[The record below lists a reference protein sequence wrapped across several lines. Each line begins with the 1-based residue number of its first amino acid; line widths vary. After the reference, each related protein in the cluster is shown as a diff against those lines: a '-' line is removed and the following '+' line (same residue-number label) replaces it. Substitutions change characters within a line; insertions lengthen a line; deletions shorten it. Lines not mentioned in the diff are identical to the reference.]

1 MLSTWHGYVISSS
14 KDWGL
19 VAVGAISP
27 TLQMGKLRSK
37 DWKWLLGSHN
47 LKLLEEPAAESWL
60 VDSVRKLALVGGA
73 TRAEAGKRDVYVC
86 KCVHLIAGVWP
97 GWKAYHGGSGIGEMS
112 SEVIRVRS
120 GRVSKS
126 SWRNRF
132 FSEAIRAVEGHSQI
146 LGAALG
152 SQVGGDCR
160 KLEEGTRIV
169 REGARSH

>member
-1 MLSTWHGYVISSS
+1 M
-14 KDWGL
+14 
-19 VAVGAISP
+19 
-27 TLQMGKLRSK
+27 
-37 DWKWLLGSHN
+37 
-47 LKLLEEPAAESWL
+47 
-60 VDSVRKLALVGGA
+60 
-73 TRAEAGKRDVYVC
+73 YVC

-97 GWKAYHGGSGIGEMS
+97 GWNAYHGGSGIGEMS

-169 REGARSH
+169 REGARSD

>member
-19 VAVGAISP
+19 VAVGAINP

-86 KCVHLIAGVWP
+86 KCVHLIAGESGLVGRLTMEEVALERCP
-97 GWKAYHGGSGIGEMS
+97 LRSSGSGQEGSQSPAGGIGS
-112 SEVIRVRS
+112 FRRLSEHLRATVRYWEQPWVL
-120 GRVSKS
+120 R
-126 SWRNRF
+126 W
-132 FSEAIRAVEGHSQI
+132 EAIV
-146 LGAALG
+146 G
-152 SQVGGDCR
+152 S
-160 KLEEGTRIV
+160 
-169 REGARSH
+169 